1 MKETGMLFKTE
12 MVRALL
18 DGRKT
23 QTRRIVK
30 GQEFWGDAAINARPI
45 DGGLWRIEGAT
56 QINPKLHDNSV
67 TFVDVKSPFG
77 QAGDRIW
84 VRETWQHSN
93 YPFGP
98 YEDGC
103 DVFYRADF
111 LNDVH
116 GPDGELS
123 PEGRYR
129 FWNASIH
136 MPRTA
141 SRILLEITD
150 VRIERLHDI
159 NEADAIAE
167 GLAAITK
174 DGKLFKHG
182 IPDLDGLPGRDNLGW
197 PWHEW
202 EVDPRKAFKK
212 IWESTGGQWEPN
224 QWVWV
229 YEFKLMETGAA

>member
-159 NEADAIAE
+159 SEADAIAE
-167 GLAAITK
+167 GARAIECDHIRYSCEEIGCYGDTAKAALR
-174 DGKLFKHG
+174 G
-182 IPDLDGLPGRDNLGW
+182 
-197 PWHEW
+197 
-202 EVDPRKAFKK
+202 

-229 YEFKLMETGAA
+229 YEFKPLYTGAA

>member
-1 MKETGMLFKTE
+1 MKETGMLFNGA

-23 QTRRIVK
+23 QTRRQFSKKMLETFKI
-30 GQEFWGDAAINARPI
+30 AALAGEVSNF
-45 DGGLWRIEGAT
+45 IEEG
-56 QINPKLHDNSV
+56 KLGKNDLPYILA
-67 TFVDVKSPFG
+67 FSPFG
-77 QAGDRIW
+77 KVGDRIW

-159 NEADAIAE
+159 SEADAIAE
-167 GLAAITK
+167 GARAIECDHIRYSCEEIGCYGDTAKAAFR
-174 DGKLFKHG
+174 G
-182 IPDLDGLPGRDNLGW
+182 
-197 PWHEW
+197 
-202 EVDPRKAFKK
+202 
-212 IWESTGGQWEPN
+212 IWESTGGDWNANP
-224 QWVWV
+224 WVWV
-229 YEFKLMETGAA
+229 IEFKQIKTGAAA

>member
-1 MKETGMLFKTE
+1 MKETGMLFKAE

-23 QTRRIVK
+23 QTRRQFSKKMLETFKI
-30 GQEFWGDAAINARPI
+30 AALAGEVSNF
-45 DGGLWRIEGAT
+45 IEEGNLGKNDLPYILA
-56 QINPKLHDNSV
+56 
-67 TFVDVKSPFG
+67 FSPFG
-77 QAGDRIW
+77 KVGDRIW

-159 NEADAIAE
+159 SEADAIAE
-167 GLAAITK
+167 GLAAVTK

-202 EVDPRKAFKK
+202 EVDPRDAFKK
-212 IWESTGGQWEPN
+212 IWESTGGDWNAN

-229 YEFKLMETGAA
+229 YEFKPLETGAA